1 VADDVLQTKTIDLQR
16 NSTVAGGVVM
26 AGRVRSCVTAGVA
39 IAGAGMWG
47 ASVAGVPSAAAAP
60 AIRLTSVDS
69 VLSPPLA
76 PQPNSLCPDQVCDSV
91 FGPAFSTPTPP
102 KLAAAITTPAAD
114 PATDPLS
121 AFIAVFISNGT
132 ADHPDAGLLIGNGY
146 QGAPGQRGG
155 NGGLLFGDGGAGG
168 TGAVGI

>member
-1 VADDVLQTKTIDLQR
+1 VADDVLQPKTIDLQR
-16 NSTVAGGVVM
+16 NSTVAGGAVM

-39 IAGAGMWG
+39 IAGAGMWW
-47 ASVAGVPSAAAAP
+47 ASIAGVPSAAAP

-102 KLAAAITTPAAD
+102 KLAAAITTPAA
-114 PATDPLS
+114 
-121 AFIAVFISNGT
+121 
-132 ADHPDAGLLIGNGY
+132 
-146 QGAPGQRGG
+146 
-155 NGGLLFGDGGAGG
+155 
-168 TGAVGI
+168 